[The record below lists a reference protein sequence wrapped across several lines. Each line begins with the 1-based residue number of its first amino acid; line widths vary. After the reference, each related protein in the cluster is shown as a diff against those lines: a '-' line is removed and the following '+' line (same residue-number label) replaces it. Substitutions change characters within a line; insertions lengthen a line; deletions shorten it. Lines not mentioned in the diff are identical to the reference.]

1 MKLVA
6 ALLAIVGVVAL
17 LLFGLTGAGGPPAAP
32 TALSAPLG
40 PMAGSPLLLGGGA
53 LLFVV
58 GTAILG
64 RGEERYALTEVLL
77 VLAAGAAG
85 GLTAALVIGVA
96 RRWSP
101 ETLGA
106 LTIGALAEGL
116 VALGFAIRVATQP
129 VKRKLLFV
137 PGLLATA
144 LVGLVQLLLA
154 TLGAG

>member
-17 LLFGLTGAGGPPAAP
+17 LLFGLTGAGAPPSTP
-32 TALSAPLG
+32 TPLSGPLG
-40 PMAGSPLLLGGGA
+40 PMAGSPLLLGAGA
-53 LLFVV
+53 ALFVL
-58 GTAILG
+58 GTALLG
-64 RGEERYALTEVLL
+64 RGPERYALPEVLL

-85 GLTAALVIGVA
+85 GLTGALFIGVA

-106 LTIGALAEGL
+106 LAIGGLAEL
-116 VALGFAIRVATQP
+116 VVALGLTVRVATQP
-129 VKRKLLFV
+129 VKAKLLFL

-144 LVGLVQLLLA
+144 AVGLVQLLLV